1 MVTKTQSLKDLAKE
15 YSTTAKRV
23 QRVKQAVIL
32 SHKQDMT
39 NQEIAD
45 ELGLSRPETISDY
58 LNSDLAEEFE
68 APLSSRDTYEVQ
80 KEFEERFENM
90 SEEAEDLFEE
100 LKGAAEYKD
109 QLRALNELRKVNK
122 DAAEFASDIGAL
134 DTEPE
139 RHEVEHSGV
148 PQVVINTE
156 PGDEEAEE
164 S

>member
-15 YSTTAKRV
+15 YSTTAKKV

-32 SHKQDMT
+32 SHKEEMSNQD
-39 NQEIAD
+39 IAD
-45 ELGLSRPETISDY
+45 EIGIKRAETVSRY

-80 KEFEERFENM
+80 KEFEERFEEM
-90 SEEAEDLFEE
+90 SEEAQELFEE

-122 DAAEFASDIGAL
+122 DAADFADRVGAL

-139 RHEVEHSGV
+139 KHEVEHSGV

-156 PGDEEAEE
+156 PEEDEE

>member
-15 YSTTAKRV
+15 YSTTAKKV

-32 SHKQDMT
+32 SHKEEMSNQD
-39 NQEIAD
+39 IAD
-45 ELGLSRPETISDY
+45 EIGIKRAETVSRY

-80 KEFEERFENM
+80 KEFEERFEDM
-90 SEEAEDLFEE
+90 SEEAQELFEE

-122 DAAEFASDIGAL
+122 DAADFADKIGAL

-139 RHEVEHSGV
+139 KHEVEHSGV

-156 PGDEEAEE
+156 PEEDED
-164 S
+164 

>member
-15 YSTTAKRV
+15 YSTTAKKV

-32 SHKQDMT
+32 SHKEEMSNQD
-39 NQEIAD
+39 IAD
-45 ELGLSRPETISDY
+45 EIGIKRAETVSRY

-80 KEFEERFENM
+80 KEFEERFEEM
-90 SEEAEDLFEE
+90 SEEAQELFETI
-100 LKGAAEYKD
+100 KDSAEYKD

-122 DAAEFASDIGAL
+122 DAADFADKVGAL

-139 RHEVEHSGV
+139 KHEVEHSGV

-156 PGDEEAEE
+156 PDSE
-164 S
+164 SEKE

>member
-1 MVTKTQSLKDLAKE
+1 MTKTQSLKDLAKK
-15 YSTTAKRV
+15 YSTTAKKV

-32 SHKQDMT
+32 SHKEDMT

-45 ELGLSRPETISDY
+45 ELGLSRPGTISEY

-68 APLSSRDTYEVQ
+68 APLSARDTYEVQ
-80 KEFEERFENM
+80 KEFEERFEDM
-90 SEEAEDLFEE
+90 SEKAQELFEE
-100 LKGAAEYKD
+100 LKGSAKYKD
-109 QLRALNELRKVNK
+109 ELRALNELRKVNK
-122 DAAEFASDIGAL
+122 DAADFADKIGAL

-139 RHEVEHSGV
+139 KHEVEHSGV

-156 PGDEEAEE
+156 PEEDEE

>member
-15 YSTTAKRV
+15 YSTTAKKV

-32 SHKQDMT
+32 SHKEEMSNQD
-39 NQEIAD
+39 IAD
-45 ELGLSRPETISDY
+45 EIGIKRAETVSRY
-58 LNSDLAEEFE
+58 LNSELAEEFE

-80 KEFEERFENM
+80 KEFEERFEEM
-90 SEEAEDLFEE
+90 SEEAQELFEE
-100 LKGAAEYKD
+100 LKGAAEDKD

-122 DAAEFASDIGAL
+122 DAADFADKIGAL

-148 PQVVINTE
+148 PQVVVNTT
-156 PGDEEAEE
+156 PSEE
-164 S
+164 SDES